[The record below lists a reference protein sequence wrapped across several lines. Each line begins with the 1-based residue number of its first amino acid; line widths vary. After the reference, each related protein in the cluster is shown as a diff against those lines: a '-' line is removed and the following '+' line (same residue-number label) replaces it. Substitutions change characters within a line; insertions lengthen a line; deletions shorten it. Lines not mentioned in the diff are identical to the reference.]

1 MPYYFDNASTTPIN
15 KEVLEAMNPWLSS
28 DWGNP
33 SSKYLIGRK
42 AHKAVSEA
50 RRIVAE
56 SIGADPNEIF
66 FTSSG
71 SEANTWAIQGLYC
84 IRSGKVLSSPI
95 EHHSVLNSINSNG
108 IEAEYI
114 DTESNGVINTNSL
127 ITKIKHDTPLI
138 ATMMVNNEIGT
149 IQPIADIAKIC
160 ETEGIFFHVDAVQAF
175 GHIPIC
181 VHGHDV
187 PSLSTNGYNGITSLS
202 ISGHKI
208 GAPKGIGA
216 LYIRKDAQQFYS
228 PLIYGGQ
235 QESGMRGGTE
245 NVPYIVGFAKACE
258 LAVQKL
264 ECSWAV
270 RKLSSY
276 IWDFL
281 NANIAD
287 IKMNGS
293 LITDPNHTP
302 NILNISI
309 KGVHGEE
316 LVAMLDD
323 QEIYVS
329 TGSACNSDSKEP
341 SHVLKAIG
349 CSDEEANSS
358 IRISLSNDTTLKEVN
373 EFCEKLVY
381 DIKILRN

>member
-1 MPYYFDNASTTPIN
+1 
-15 KEVLEAMNPWLSS
+15 
-28 DWGNP
+28 
-33 SSKYLIGRK
+33 
-42 AHKAVSEA
+42 
-50 RRIVAE
+50 
-56 SIGADPNEIF
+56 
-66 FTSSG
+66 
-71 SEANTWAIQGLYC
+71 
-84 IRSGKVLSSPI
+84 
-95 EHHSVLNSINSNG
+95 LNSINSDG

-114 DTESNGVINTNSL
+114 DVGFDGEIDTNSL
-127 ITKIKHDTPLI
+127 IAKIKQDTPLI
-138 ATMMVNNEIGT
+138 TVMMVNNEIGT

-160 ETEGIFFHVDAVQAF
+160 KTEGIFFHVDAVQAF

-181 VHGHDV
+181 INEYVIS
-187 PSLSTNGYNGITSLS
+187 PLSIKDYSGITSLS

-258 LAVQKL
+258 LAKQKL

-281 NANIAD
+281 NANISN

-293 LITDPNHTP
+293 LVTDPNHTP

-309 KGVHGEE
+309 KGVRGEE

-329 TGSACNSDSKEP
+329 TGSACNSNSKEP

-381 DIKILRN
+381 DIKILRS

>member
-15 KEVLEAMNPWLSS
+15 KEVLEAMSPWLSS

-33 SSKYLIGRK
+33 SSKYLIGRN
-42 AHKAVSEA
+42 AHKAISAA
-50 RRIVAE
+50 RKVVAE
-56 SIGADPNEIF
+56 SIGASPDEIF

-71 SEANTWAIQGLYC
+71 SEANTWAIRGLHC
-84 IRSGKVLSSPI
+84 IYSGKILSSPI
-95 EHHSVLNSINSNG
+95 EHHSILNSINSDG

-114 DTESNGVINTNSL
+114 DVGFDGEIDTNSL
-127 ITKIKHDTPLI
+127 IAKIKQDTPLI
-138 ATMMVNNEIGT
+138 TVMMVNNEIGT

-160 ETEGIFFHVDAVQAF
+160 KTEGIFFHVDAVQAF

-181 VHGHDV
+181 INEYVIS
-187 PSLSTNGYNGITSLS
+187 PLSIKDYSGITSLS

-258 LAVQKL
+258 LAKQKL

-281 NANIAD
+281 NANISN

-293 LITDPNHTP
+293 LVTDPNHTP

-309 KGVHGEE
+309 KGVRGEE

-329 TGSACNSDSKEP
+329 TGSACNSNSKEP

-381 DIKILRN
+381 DIKILRS